1 MCFCD
6 YITRRQ
12 IGQTD
17 RADRTGFRI
26 GISGDGFMKFRAS
39 YIWAVL
45 VALGVIG
52 WMASGKFNNPMAD
65 GVSEQDM
72 SASSAASLQDNSG
85 PQDDAGQTET
95 ASAPTTPR
103 ISAVT
108 VTNSAVR
115 RSVRA
120 SGVTQPKAIVT
131 VSAEIAGTARKV
143 PVSEG
148 SAIAAGDVL
157 VALNTTTLPVR
168 IEAAKAEIVAA
179 QTAYDTAVEQ
189 ARGTYEEER
198 AAAQAMLEVAKQR
211 LEISQKLASQN
222 FSAPVE
228 QAQLKADYENARM
241 ALARIDL
248 AKNFKSEVD
257 ISQSQAR
264 LATAKSNL
272 AVLRDQLKKSTVTAP
287 TGGWLETVSVDVGE
301 QVGAGMPVATI
312 LDMEEVKIIVG
323 VPQTDIAQITV
334 GDQVSVDVA
343 GAGKRAGIVSRIA
356 SITSST
362 TRTFDVE
369 VTVPNPERT
378 LRAGMSVEATIDVG
392 FQPAFGMSPAHL
404 SVAGDG
410 SLTAKISENGI
421 VRVVTVDLVRS
432 GVEQVFVSGLT
443 DGDTLLTFGQAFVEA
458 GDAVRL
464 DKGRLDMESTS

>member
-1 MCFCD
+1 
-6 YITRRQ
+6 
-12 IGQTD
+12 
-17 RADRTGFRI
+17 
-26 GISGDGFMKFRAS
+26 MKFRAS
-39 YIWAVL
+39 YIWAAL
-45 VALGVIG
+45 VALGAIG

-65 GVSEQDM
+65 GVSGPEVSDTVVAADM
-72 SASSAASLQDNSG
+72 
-85 PQDDAGQTET
+85 QDDAGE
-95 ASAPTTPR
+95 AAPAAADNTPR

-108 VTNSAVR
+108 VANSAVR

-148 SAIAAGDVL
+148 NAIAGGDVL

-168 IEAAKAEIVAA
+168 IEAAKAEIAAA
-179 QTAYDTAVEQ
+179 QTAYDTAMEQ

-248 AKNFKSEVD
+248 AKNHKSEVD

-264 LATAKSNL
+264 LATAKSSL
-272 AVLRDQLKKSTVTAP
+272 AVLRDQLKKSTITAP

-301 QVGAGMPVATI
+301 QVGAGTPVATI
-312 LDMEEVKIIVG
+312 LNMDEVKIIVG
-323 VPQTDIAQITV
+323 VPQTDIAQISV

-343 GAGKRAGIVSRIA
+343 GAGKRKGIVSRIA

-369 VTVPNPERT
+369 VTVPNPDRT

-410 SLTAKISENGI
+410 SLTAKVSDNGI

-432 GVEQVFVSGLT
+432 GVEQVFVSGLA

-458 GDAVRL
+458 GDTVRL
-464 DKGRLDMESTS
+464 DMGRLDMESTS

>member
-1 MCFCD
+1 
-6 YITRRQ
+6 
-12 IGQTD
+12 
-17 RADRTGFRI
+17 
-26 GISGDGFMKFRAS
+26 MKFRAS
-39 YIWAVL
+39 YIWAAL
-45 VALGVIG
+45 VAFGVIG

-65 GVSEQDM
+65 GVSEQEM
-72 SASSAASLQDNSG
+72 SGTPVAAG
-85 PQDDAGQTET
+85 QDDAGQP
-95 ASAPTTPR
+95 AVAPADNNPR

-120 SGVTQPKAIVT
+120 SGVTRPKAIVT

-143 PVSEG
+143 PVAEG
-148 SAIAAGDVL
+148 SAIAGGDVL

-198 AAAQAMLEVAKQR
+198 AAAQAMLEVARKR

-248 AKNFKSEVD
+248 AKNHKSEID
-257 ISQSQAR
+257 ISQSRAR

-272 AVLRDQLKKSTVTAP
+272 AVLRDQVKKSTITAP
-287 TGGWLETVSVDVGE
+287 TGGWLETVAVDVGE
-301 QVGAGMPVATI
+301 QVGAGTPVATI
-312 LDMEEVKIIVG
+312 LNMDEVKIIVG
-323 VPQTDIAQITV
+323 VPQTDIARISV
-334 GDQVSVDVA
+334 GDTVSVDVA
-343 GAGKRAGIVSRIA
+343 GAGKREGIVSRIA

-369 VTVPNPERT
+369 VTVPNPDRT

-404 SVAGDG
+404 SVAADG

-432 GVEQVFVSGLT
+432 GVEQVFVSGLA

-464 DKGRLDMESTS
+464 DMGRPDMESAS

>member
-1 MCFCD
+1 
-6 YITRRQ
+6 
-12 IGQTD
+12 
-17 RADRTGFRI
+17 
-26 GISGDGFMKFRAS
+26 MKFRTS
-39 YIWAVL
+39 YIWAAL
-45 VALGVIG
+45 VALGVAG
-52 WMASGKFNNPMAD
+52 WMVSGKFSNPSAD
-65 GVSEQDM
+65 AASEQDVSDTSVVAAAQDGAQDSAQD
-72 SASSAASLQDNSG
+72 SASLA
-85 PQDDAGQTET
+85 ET
-95 ASAPTTPR
+95 ASVSSAPR

-120 SGVTQPKAIVT
+120 SGVTQPKSVVT

-168 IEAAKAEIVAA
+168 IEAATAEIAAA
-179 QTAYDTAVEQ
+179 QTAYDMAVEQ
-189 ARGTYEEER
+189 AGGTYEEER
-198 AAAQAMLEVAKQR
+198 AAAQATLEVARQR
-211 LEISQKLASQN
+211 LNISRKLASQN

-248 AKNFKSEVD
+248 AKNLKSEVD
-257 ISQSQAR
+257 VSQSRAR

-272 AVLRDQLKKSTVTAP
+272 AVLRDQLKKSTITAP
-287 TGGWLETVSVDVGE
+287 TGGWLETVSVDAGE
-301 QVGAGMPVATI
+301 QVGAGSPVATI
-312 LDMEEVKIIVG
+312 LNMDEVKIIVG
-323 VPQTDIAQITV
+323 VPQTDIAQISV
-334 GDQVSVDVA
+334 GDRVSVDVA
-343 GAGKRAGIVSRIA
+343 GAGKREGTVSRIA

-369 VTVPNPERT
+369 VTVPNPDRI

-410 SLTAKISENGI
+410 SLTAKISENGV
-421 VRVVTVDLVRS
+421 VRVVPVDLVRS
-432 GVEQVFVSGLT
+432 GVEQVFVSGLA
-443 DGDTLLTFGQAFVEA
+443 DGDTLLTFGQAFVDA
-458 GDAVRL
+458 GDTVRV
-464 DKGRLDMESTS
+464 DRGPAS

>member
-1 MCFCD
+1 
-6 YITRRQ
+6 
-12 IGQTD
+12 
-17 RADRTGFRI
+17 
-26 GISGDGFMKFRAS
+26 MKFRTS
-39 YIWAVL
+39 YIWAAL
-45 VALGVIG
+45 VALGVAG
-52 WMASGKFNNPMAD
+52 WMVSGKFSNPSAD
-65 GVSEQDM
+65 AASEQDVSDTSVVAAAHDGAQDSASLAETA
-72 SASSAASLQDNSG
+72 SASSA
-85 PQDDAGQTET
+85 
-95 ASAPTTPR
+95 PR

-120 SGVTQPKAIVT
+120 SGVTQPKSVVT

-168 IEAAKAEIVAA
+168 IEAATAEIAAA
-179 QTAYDTAVEQ
+179 QTAYDMAVEQ
-189 ARGTYEEER
+189 AGGTYEEER
-198 AAAQAMLEVAKQR
+198 AAAQATLEVARQR
-211 LEISQKLASQN
+211 LDISRKLASQN

-248 AKNFKSEVD
+248 AKNLKSEVD
-257 ISQSQAR
+257 VSQSRAR

-272 AVLRDQLKKSTVTAP
+272 AVLRDQLKKSTITAP
-287 TGGWLETVSVDVGE
+287 TGGWLETVSVDAGE
-301 QVGAGMPVATI
+301 QVGAGSPVATI
-312 LDMEEVKIIVG
+312 LNMDEVKIIVG
-323 VPQTDIAQITV
+323 VPQTDIAQISV
-334 GDQVSVDVA
+334 GDRVSVDVA
-343 GAGKRAGIVSRIA
+343 GAGKREGTVSRIA

-369 VTVPNPERT
+369 VTVPNPDRI

-410 SLTAKISENGI
+410 SLTAKISENGV
-421 VRVVTVDLVRS
+421 VRVVSVDLVRS
-432 GVEQVFVSGLT
+432 GVEQVFVSGLA
-443 DGDTLLTFGQAFVEA
+443 DGDTLLTFGQAFVDA
-458 GDAVRL
+458 GDTVRV
-464 DKGRLDMESTS
+464 DRGPAS

>member
-1 MCFCD
+1 
-6 YITRRQ
+6 
-12 IGQTD
+12 
-17 RADRTGFRI
+17 
-26 GISGDGFMKFRAS
+26 MKFRAS
-39 YIWAVL
+39 YIWAAL
-45 VALGVIG
+45 VAFGVIG

-65 GVSEQDM
+65 GVSEQGLSDTPV
-72 SASSAASLQDNSG
+72 AAVQDGAGKTAASPADNN
-85 PQDDAGQTET
+85 
-95 ASAPTTPR
+95 PR

-120 SGVTQPKAIVT
+120 SGVTRPKAIVT
-131 VSAEIAGTARKV
+131 VSAEMAGTARKV
-143 PVSEG
+143 PVTEG
-148 SAIAAGDVL
+148 SAVTGGDVL

-179 QTAYDTAVEQ
+179 ETAYDTAVDQ

-198 AAAQAMLEVAKQR
+198 AAAEATLEVARQR

-248 AKNFKSEVD
+248 AKNHRSDVE
-257 ISQSQAR
+257 ISQGQAR

-272 AVLRDQLKKSTVTAP
+272 AVLRDQLKKSTITAP
-287 TGGWLETVSVDVGE
+287 TSGWLETVSVDVGE
-301 QVGAGMPVATI
+301 QVGAGTPVATI
-312 LDMEEVKIIVG
+312 LNMDEVKIIVG
-323 VPQTDIAQITV
+323 VPQTDIAQISV
-334 GDQVSVDVA
+334 GDPVSVDVA
-343 GAGKRAGIVSRIA
+343 GAGKRKGTVSRIA

-369 VTVPNPERT
+369 VTVPNADRT

-410 SLTAKISENGI
+410 SLTAKISEDGI

-432 GVEQVFVSGLT
+432 GVEQVFVSGLA

-458 GDAVRL
+458 GDTV
-464 DKGRLDMESTS
+464 RLDMESAS

>member
-1 MCFCD
+1 
-6 YITRRQ
+6 
-12 IGQTD
+12 
-17 RADRTGFRI
+17 
-26 GISGDGFMKFRAS
+26 MKFRAS

-72 SASSAASLQDNSG
+72 SASSATSLQDNSG
-85 PQDDAGQTET
+85 PQDDAGQTEI

-148 SAIAAGDVL
+148 STIAAGDVL

-198 AAAQAMLEVAKQR
+198 ASAQAMLEVAKQR

-248 AKNFKSEVD
+248 AKNFKSEVE

-301 QVGAGMPVATI
+301 QVGAGTPVATI

-362 TRTFDVE
+362 ARTFDVE

-410 SLTAKISENGI
+410 SLTAKISEDGI

-432 GVEQVFVSGLT
+432 GVEQVFVSGLS

-458 GDAVRL
+458 GDAVRI
-464 DKGRLDMESTS
+464 DMGRIDTGRLDMESTS